1 MTKRTA
7 VFRHEL
13 FLEHDPGYGH
23 VESPDRLRAIYQ
35 ALDGAALR
43 ARLLFPDFGPAGEEV
58 LSLNHTPGHIARVK
72 ATSGKPF
79 EVLDPD
85 THTSPRSY
93 EAACLAAGAVVT
105 AVGMVVKGE
114 IDNAC
119 ALVRPP
125 GHHAEADHTSG
136 FCLFNNVAVAAH
148 YGLKHLGLQRILIV
162 DWDIHHGNGTQHS
175 FYDTDQVLYFSTHQY
190 PYFPGSGA
198 VSETGRGRG
207 EGYTVNV
214 PLQGGQD
221 DFAFAR
227 IFNELLVPVARQ
239 YRPECIIISAGYDI
253 YAGDP
258 LGTMGVTPAGFG
270 YLTRVMVE
278 LAEELCQGRLVL
290 ALEGGY
296 SFEGLAAGVLASVAE
311 LTGEGGMAGE
321 RLDAFRR
328 AAAPLRALEQAR
340 AAAKKYWT
348 TLS

>member
-1 MTKRTA
+1 MRTA
-7 VFRHEL
+7 VFKHDL

-35 ALDGAALR
+35 AIENSPFGKQ
-43 ARLLFPDFGPAGEEV
+43 LLYPEFGPASEEV
-58 LSLNHTPGHIARVK
+58 LALNHTPDHIRRVK
-72 ATSGKPF
+72 ATAGKPF

-93 EAACLAAGAVVT
+93 EAACLAAGAVT
-105 AVGMVVKGE
+105 AAVEMVVQGKS
-114 IDNAC
+114 DNAC

-136 FCLFNNVAVAAH
+136 FCLFNNVAVAAR
-148 YGLKHLGLQRILIV
+148 YGLKQLGLARILVV

-175 FYDTDQVLYFSTHQY
+175 FYDTDEVLYFSTHQY
-190 PYFPGSGA
+190 PYFPGSGGLNE
-198 VSETGRGRG
+198 VGRGKG

-221 DFAFAR
+221 DLAYAR

-239 YRPECIIISAGYDI
+239 YRPECIIVSAGYDI

-278 LAEELCQGRLVL
+278 LAAELCKGRLVV

-296 SFEGLAAGVLASVAE
+296 SFEGLAGGVLATLAE
-311 LTGEGGMAGE
+311 LLGEGGLAEE
-321 RLDAFRR
+321 RLAVFR
-328 AAAPLRALEQAR
+328 AAGGPLRALEQAR
-340 AAAKKYWT
+340 EVAKKYWT
-348 TLS
+348 LA

>member
-1 MTKRTA
+1 MRRTA

-23 VESPDRLRAIYQ
+23 VESPDRLRAIFQ

-43 ARLLFPDFGPAGEEV
+43 RHLLFPAFGPASEEV
-58 LSLNHTPGHIARVK
+58 LALNHTPRHIFRVK
-72 ATSGKPF
+72 DTAGKPF

-93 EAACLAAGAVVT
+93 EAACLAAGAVVA
-105 AVGMVVKGE
+105 AVEMVVQGGC
-114 IDNAC
+114 DNAY

-148 YGLKHLGLQRILIV
+148 YGLKRLGLQRILVV
-162 DWDIHHGNGTQHS
+162 DWDIHHGNGTQHA

-190 PYFPGSGA
+190 PFFPGSGSLA
-198 VSETGRGRG
+198 ETGSGKG
-207 EGYTVNV
+207 EGYTINV

-221 DFAFAR
+221 DLAFAR
-227 IFNELLVPVARQ
+227 IFNELLVPIARQ
-239 YRPECIIISAGYDI
+239 YQPECLLVSAGYDI

-258 LGTMGVTPAGFG
+258 LGTMAVTPAGFG
-270 YLTRVMVE
+270 YLTRMVVE

-296 SFEGLAAGVLASVAE
+296 AFDGLAGGVLASLAE
-311 LTGEGGMAGE
+311 MLGEGGLTTEQLAG
-321 RLDAFRR
+321 FRR
-328 AAAPLRALEQAR
+328 AAGPLRALAEAKT
-340 AAAKKYWT
+340 AAKKHWT

>member
-1 MTKRTA
+1 MTRRTA
-7 VFRHEL
+7 VFKHEL
-13 FLEHDPGYGH
+13 FLAHDPGYGH

-35 ALDGAALR
+35 ALDQAPLR
-43 ARLLFPDFGPAGEEV
+43 QHLLFPEFGPASEEV
-58 LSLNHTPGHIARVK
+58 LALNHTRDHIRRVK

-85 THTSPRSY
+85 TQTSPHSY

-105 AVGMVVKGE
+105 AVAMVVAGE
-114 IDNAC
+114 CDNAF

-136 FCLFNNVAVAAH
+136 FCLFNNVAVAAR
-148 YGLKHLGLQRILIV
+148 YGLERLGLQRLLIV
-162 DWDIHHGNGTQHS
+162 DWDIHHGNGTQHA

-190 PYFPGSGA
+190 PFFPGSGGLGE
-198 VSETGRGRG
+198 VGSGKG

-221 DFAFAR
+221 DLAFAR
-227 IFNELLVPVARQ
+227 IFNELLVPIARQ
-239 YRPECIIISAGYDI
+239 YQPECLIVSAGYDI

-258 LGTMGVTPAGFG
+258 LGTMGVTAAGFG
-270 YLTRVMVE
+270 YLTQVLVE
-278 LAEELCQGRLVL
+278 LANELCQGRLVL

-296 SFEGLAAGVLASVAE
+296 ALEGLASGVLASLAA
-311 LTGEGGMAGE
+311 LAGTGELATE
-321 RLDAFRR
+321 QVAAFRN
-328 AAAPLRALEQAR
+328 AAGPLRALEQAR